1 MQNTQERIDALEGQV
16 NDLLKVVNTLS
27 GEMREFRQEMN
38 TRFSTIEEQN
48 KAILKS
54 ISVL

>member
-16 NDLLKVVNTLS
+16 NDLIKVVNTLS